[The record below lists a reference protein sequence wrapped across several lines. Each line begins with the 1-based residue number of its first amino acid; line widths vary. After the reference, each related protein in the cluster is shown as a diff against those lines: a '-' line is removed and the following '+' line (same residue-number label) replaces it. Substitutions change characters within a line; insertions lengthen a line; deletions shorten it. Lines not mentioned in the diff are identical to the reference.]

1 MGRAPAAAVSGEG
14 APVVTLYA
22 VMSRRQHGHVAAPRS
37 HSVMHLSWKACEQ
50 PGNLLTI
57 PLLLAAAPASATS
70 SSMQIGHCAAAAS
83 SPPEAIEFTSQVQL
97 SVDDAFRKI
106 CRLQLVPLAFSL
118 VNCDDGW
125 GADL

>member
-1 MGRAPAAAVSGEG
+1 MDSLQVDPKIYTYFNMCHRRHMSG
-14 APVVTLYA
+14 TLCI
-22 VMSRRQHGHVAAPRS
+22 MSRRHDGHVAALWNHFSMQP
-37 HSVMHLSWKACEQ
+37 LWNACEQ
-50 PGNLLTI
+50 PGKATT
-57 PLLLAAAPASATS
+57 LAQSAAS